1 MEQDLR
7 VNLKRARFLFN
18 DGAPPIANVN
28 DCLAGKKT
36 ATSSRI
42 ISQYARVSGMA
53 PPPKSKKLKSSASS
67 STSSSSSS
75 TFDEPDSIPTVLPPV
90 DTTNTASTSSTE
102 LTIVQPIGKTTKAT
116 VSEKARRVTHQ
127 HGTISFDEPIW
138 HPPWKLMR
146 VISGHLGWVRSI
158 AFSPDNDWFVT
169 GSVDRTIKIWDV
181 ASGALRLTLTGHIN
195 AVRGL
200 KVSSRHPYLFS
211 CSEDRTVKCWD
222 LNTNSVVRHYHGHL
236 SGVFCLAIHPKLDI
250 LVSGGRDSCARVWDM
265 RTKKEIHVL
274 GGHEDAVG
282 AVICQATDPQVITAS
297 YDGTIKLWDLRKGR
311 ALTTLTHHKKGVRS
325 LASHPVEYTFA
336 SASSDNIKKWEL
348 PEGRFMQ
355 NINHLGG
362 PHASRHN
369 TETIVNCMDINED
382 DVMFSGGD
390 DGTLDFWD
398 YRSGHCFQTMKTQV
412 QPGSLDAESAIYA
425 ASFDITG
432 SRLFT
437 CEADKTIK
445 VWKEDL
451 EATEE
456 THPITGWDPKARRR
470 AARR

>member
-1 MEQDLR
+1 MDQDLR
-7 VNLKRARFLFN
+7 VNLKRTRALFN
-18 DGAPPIANVN
+18 AGAPPIAGIN
-28 DCLAGKKT
+28 DCAAAKQSAVTHLVN
-36 ATSSRI
+36 R
-42 ISQYARVSGMA
+42 QYARVKMMDA
-53 PPPKSKKLKSSASS
+53 PSQKKKSK
-67 STSSSSSS
+67 TSSSSSS
-75 TFDEPDSIPTVLPPV
+75 SSTNDPQAIPGVLP
-90 DTTNTASTSSTE
+90 TTSSTTSSTTSTE
-102 LTIVQPIGKTTKAT
+102 LSLVQPIGKTTKAAVT
-116 VSEKARRVTHQ
+116 EKAKRVTHQ
-127 HGTISFDEPIW
+127 HGTVSFDEPIW

-146 VISGHLGWVRSI
+146 VISGHLGWVRAI
-158 AFSPDNDWFVT
+158 TFSPDNDWFAT

-195 AVRGL
+195 TVRGL
-200 KVSSRHPYLFS
+200 KVSNRHPYLFS
-211 CSEDRTVKCWD
+211 CSEDRAVKCWD

-236 SGVFCLAIHPKLDI
+236 SGVFCLDIHPKLDI
-250 LVSGGRDSCARVWDM
+250 LVTGGRDSCARVWDM
-265 RTKKEIHVL
+265 RTKREIHVL

-282 AVICQATDPQVITAS
+282 AVICQPTDPQVITAS
-297 YDGTIKLWDLRKGR
+297 YDATIKLWDLRMGR
-311 ALTTLTHHKKGVRS
+311 ALTTLTHHKKGVRA
-325 LASHPVEYTFA
+325 LVGHPTEYTFA
-336 SASSDNIKKWEL
+336 SGSSDNMKKWEL
-348 PEGRFMQ
+348 PNGRFMQ

-362 PHASRHN
+362 THAHRHKL
-369 TETIVNCMDINED
+369 EAIVNCMAINED

-398 YRSGHCFQTMKTQV
+398 YRSGHCFQSMKTQV

-425 ASFDITG
+425 ASFDVTG

-451 EATEE
+451 DATEE